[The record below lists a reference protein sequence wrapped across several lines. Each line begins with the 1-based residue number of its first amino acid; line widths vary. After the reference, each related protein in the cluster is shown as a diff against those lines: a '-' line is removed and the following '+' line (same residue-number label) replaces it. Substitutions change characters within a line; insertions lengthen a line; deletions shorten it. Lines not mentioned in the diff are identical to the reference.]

1 MDELQQLRCQ
11 PYPVRLA
18 LCLSLF
24 YTAKTS
30 NSSLPIE
37 PDTIDIASEICDVNE
52 DEVWNIVT
60 SNHEREFMDKIAIP
74 NELIKML
81 SVFMLTAFPME
92 VNDENR

>member
-1 MDELQQLRCQ
+1 MDELQQLRTQ

-37 PDTIDIASEICDVNE
+37 PDIIDFASKICEVNE
-52 DEVWNIVT
+52 DEVWSIVA
-60 SNHEREFMDKIAIP
+60 SNREREFMDKVSIP
-74 NELIKML
+74 SELIKVMSAATLML
-81 SVFMLTAFPME
+81 FPME
-92 VNDENR
+92 VNDEN

>member
-1 MDELQQLRCQ
+1 MDEIQQLRTQ

-37 PDTIDIASEICDVNE
+37 PDIIDFASKICEVNE
-52 DEVWNIVT
+52 DEVWSIVA
-60 SNHEREFMDKIAIP
+60 SNREREFMDKVSIP
-74 NELIKML
+74 SELIKVMSAATLML
-81 SVFMLTAFPME
+81 FPME
-92 VNDENR
+92 VNDEN

>member
-1 MDELQQLRCQ
+1 MDEIQQLRTQ

-37 PDTIDIASEICDVNE
+37 PDIIDFASKICEVNE
-52 DEVWNIVT
+52 DDVWSIVVQ
-60 SNHEREFMDKIAIP
+60 NREREFMDKIEIP
-74 NELIKML
+74 NELIKVMSAVTLML
-81 SVFMLTAFPME
+81 FPME
-92 VNDENR
+92 VNDEN